1 MAEELQSAVRRLF
14 DAFDKLDFDA
24 TREMIGSEPQGVDE
38 LSRRW
43 MRSRDDLVTYLRQ
56 LEPVLSNVRSELTDV
71 DERVLDGVGIVTCW
85 LEQDY
90 SLEGKPQHVS
100 APTTVLLRREGGE
113 WKVVLLHTIPLPE
126 QS

>member
-90 SLEGKPQHVS
+90 SLEGEPQHVS